1 MRSTGLVAP
10 LLAAGAAARY
20 HARDV
25 EILAPRA
32 IVDVDPNGAICPA
45 FQTVS
50 VIVQPIFY
58 SEFIPYNTVIDPFR
72 NGQPLTVLNAPTPV
86 VVLSDFRN
94 TFYSGYTIPSTS
106 MSASS
111 TASST
116 GASTDSTMSSMS
128 SSETTS
134 MSTTFETTSSVSS
147 STSAPSS
154 TITSAPVLN
163 LGDGF
168 PDGVVTDLQDD
179 FLVLGFTALARQP
192 AKRAIQRRQQV
203 GVTALPA
210 VVVNLID
217 GDNTNSQDVPA
228 EECDFATPLILDTG
242 KLVSYDRA
250 IAKQNGATEAVVGFL
265 VNEGVNAVNASI
277 RFVDGRLNWF
287 AADGTGNA
295 NFLSCPNGLYAGFPN
310 FQADGCTEV
319 LAGAIGSQ
327 ACINLVTALGR
338 QVNPGFRYP
347 RDDVTS
353 STMSSSTATESTSSM
368 TESSTETTSTE
379 TTSTEATSTEPTSAE
394 TTSEESTSTEPT
406 SATETTAET
415 TSAETT
421 SAETT
426 SATETTAET
435 TSATETTAETSS
447 SASE

>member
-1 MRSTGLVAP
+1 MG
-10 LLAAGAAARY
+10 
-20 HARDV
+20 
-25 EILAPRA
+25 
-32 IVDVDPNGAICPA
+32 
-45 FQTVS
+45 
-50 VIVQPIFY
+50 
-58 SEFIPYNTVIDPFR
+58 
-72 NGQPLTVLNAPTPV
+72 NAE
-86 VVLSDFRN
+86 
-94 TFYSGYTIPSTS
+94 YMG
-106 MSASS
+106 
-111 TASST
+111 
-116 GASTDSTMSSMS
+116 
-128 SSETTS
+128 
-134 MSTTFETTSSVSS
+134 
-147 STSAPSS
+147 
-154 TITSAPVLN
+154 
-163 LGDGF
+163 
-168 PDGVVTDLQDD
+168 
-179 FLVLGFTALARQP
+179 
-192 AKRAIQRRQQV
+192 
-203 GVTALPA
+203 
-210 VVVNLID
+210 
-217 GDNTNSQDVPA
+217 
-228 EECDFATPLILDTG
+228 
-242 KLVSYDRA
+242 SYDRA

-295 NFLSCPNGLYAGFPN
+295 NFFSCPNGLYAGFPN

-379 TTSTEATSTEPTSAE
+379 TTSTETTSVESTTTEATSTEPTSAE
-394 TTSEESTSTEPT
+394 TTSEEST

-447 SASE
+447 SASETTAE